1 MANPLVT
8 GALQKALTFL
18 DVVALPLLLLVVLR
32 FAISSRLSVGSA
44 IITDPMSRFAGFCRS
59 LGSAKTHAEP
69 CVLPF
74 GNGSV

>member
-32 FAISSRLSVGSA
+32 FAISSRLSVGSG
-44 IITDPMSRFAGFCRS
+44 DHHRPD
-59 LGSAKTHAEP
+59 E
-69 CVLPF
+69 
-74 GNGSV
+74 